1 MESHNR
7 KPWRRFFQ
15 GAEAQVIMYKKYYEI
30 DEHVLAGIHKYEDQQ
45 LLKFK
50 SEFDGLFSSISRL
63 YNWNYTVCIHR
74 WIDTVGKYRNKQFDG
89 YTATLQIEFTDT
101 NGSLIEIDEDIC
113 SFFENITYISFNPIL
128 RKYRV
133 FQNEML
139 VDIRKEIERF
149 VQSLDN
155 S

>member
-1 MESHNR
+1 M
-7 KPWRRFFQ
+7 
-15 GAEAQVIMYKKYYEI
+15 AEAEVIMYKNYYEI

-45 LLKFK
+45 LAKFK
-50 SEFDGLFSSISRL
+50 SEFDGLCLSISRL
-63 YNWNYTVCIHR
+63 YNWNYAVCVHR
-74 WIDTVGKYRNKQFDG
+74 WVDTVGRYRNKQLDG
-89 YTATLQIEFTDT
+89 YTATLQADFTDS
-101 NGSLIEIDEDIC
+101 NGNLIELDECIC
-113 SFFENITYISFNPIL
+113 SFFENITYISFNPFL
-128 RKYRV
+128 QKYRV